1 MKNIL
6 KKNNKRKEKKM
17 KKITAIITI
26 GLFAIGTTLYSQSS
40 STKIGSSYFHSD
52 GTSTT
57 KIGSSYFNSNNKRTK
72 TYILDDGGF

>member
-1 MKNIL
+1 
-6 KKNNKRKEKKM
+6 M

-57 KIGSSYFNSNNKRTK
+57 KIGSSYFDSDGSSTTKIGSSYFNSNNKRTK
-72 TYILDDGGF
+72 TYILDDGGL